1 MSYVLITGASS
12 GIGKQFAKKFAAK
25 GLDLILVARSEDKLN
40 SVKEEILIESSV
52 DIKVFPCD
60 LSLEDG
66 PKKVHDYTSSND
78 LKVSCLINNAGFGSF
93 GKFEDTDLA
102 RYQQMV
108 NLNDKALV
116 SMSYLYLED
125 FKKNGMGRIVN
136 TASIASF
143 MPGPYM
149 SVYYASKAFVLSL
162 SLALNEE
169 FKDYN
174 IKVTAICPAPTNT
187 DFWKVAKVEMNNFKA
202 KHLSRNTD
210 ELVDGSMKA
219 IEENKPFY
227 VDGWLYKLAA
237 FSTRL
242 LPRNVLAHI
251 AGQVNKNLNDSKL
264 Q

>member
-12 GIGKQFAKKFAAK
+12 GIGKEFAKRFAHK
-25 GLDLILVARSEDKLN
+25 GLDLILVSRNEDKLN
-40 SVKEEILIESSV
+40 FVKEEILKDCNI

-66 PKKVHDYTSSND
+66 PNKVYEYTTNNN
-78 LKVSCLINNAGFGSF
+78 LKVSCLVNNAGFGSF
-93 GKFEDTDLA
+93 GKFEDTDLSK
-102 RYQQMV
+102 YQQMID
-108 NLNDKALV
+108 LNNRALV
-116 SMSYLYLED
+116 SMTYLYLED
-125 FKKNGMGRIVN
+125 FKKNGMGRIIN
-136 TASIASF
+136 IASIASF
-143 MPGPYM
+143 TPGPYM
-149 SVYYASKAFVLSL
+149 SVYYASKAFVLSF
-162 SLALNEE
+162 SLAINEE

-202 KHLSRNTD
+202 KHLSRNTK

-219 IEENKPFY
+219 IDNNKAIY

-237 FSTRL
+237 FSTKL
-242 LPRNVLAHI
+242 LPRPLLAKI
-251 AGQVNKNLNDSKL
+251 TSQVNKNLNDSKL

>member
-12 GIGKQFAKKFAAK
+12 GIGKEFAKRFAKK

-40 SVKEEILIESSV
+40 SVKEEILKECNI

-60 LSLEDG
+60 LSIEDG
-66 PKKVHDYTSSND
+66 PKKVHDYTSNNN
-78 LKVSCLINNAGFGSF
+78 LVISCLVNNAGFGSF
-93 GKFEDTDLA
+93 GKFEDTDLSK
-102 RYQQMV
+102 YQQMI
-108 NLNDKALV
+108 NLNDRALV
-116 SMSYLYLED
+116 SMTYLYLED

-149 SVYYASKAFVLSL
+149 SVYYASKAFVLSF
-162 SLALNEE
+162 SLAINEE

-202 KHLSRNTD
+202 KHLSRNTE
-210 ELVDGSMKA
+210 ELVDGSMIA
-219 IEENKPFY
+219 IDNNKPFY

-242 LPRNVLAHI
+242 IPRPLLAHI